1 MRLYP
6 TDPKLDREREYEIHE
21 ASHAIVLA
29 HMGVQGISVNSR
41 RCRFDSCTPVPPLKV
56 LIGLYAGYFG
66 NLIISGIGESEA
78 ARHSRSDRQLAGGPL
93 SQIPTSERKE
103 MNNRAQREA
112 ERIVRLSIDSIREL
126 ASEIHRTADIDS
138 HRFETLDCVKRA
150 RALGAA
156 DDPHLSPESS
166 SGS

>member
-6 TDPKLDREREYEIHE
+6 TDPKLAREREYEIHE

-29 HMGVQGISVNSR
+29 HMGVRGISVNSR
-41 RCRFDSCTPVPPLKV
+41 KCRFDSCTPVPPLKV
-56 LIGLYAGYFG
+56 LIVLYAGYFG

-78 ARHSRSDRQLAGGPL
+78 ARNSKSDCQLAEGLL
-93 SQIPTSERKE
+93 SQIPTSDPEDMK
-103 MNNRAQREA
+103 NCAQREA
-112 ERIVRLSIDSIREL
+112 KRIIALSMDSIREL
-126 ASEIHRTADIDS
+126 ASEIHRAADIDS

-156 DDPHLSPESS
+156 DAGPRN
-166 SGS
+166 

>member
-6 TDPKLDREREYEIHE
+6 MDPKLAREREYEIHE

-41 RCRFDSCTPVPPLKV
+41 ICRFDSCTPVSPFKV
-56 LIGLYAGYFG
+56 LIGLYAGYLG
-66 NLIISGIGESEA
+66 NLIISDIAESEA
-78 ARHSRSDRQLAGGPL
+78 ARLSRSDRQLAKGLL
-93 SQIPTSERKE
+93 SKIPTSERKE
-103 MNNRAQREA
+103 MNNHARPEA
-112 ERIVRLSIDSIREL
+112 KRIVVISRDSIREL

-138 HRFETLDCVKRA
+138 HHFETLDCVKRA

-156 DDPHLSPESS
+156 DAGPRN
-166 SGS
+166 